1 MRRNI
6 KLSVLIVLI
15 ACFTSGC
22 FGFSNP
28 DKMISYYTLEYNAP
42 KIEGLKNVPFAI
54 MIERF
59 QVAPMYDS
67 NKIIYR
73 NSEFKRESYSYHR
86 WRTNPGDIITHLLAR
101 DFKET
106 SLFKAIFTLD
116 SRYPSTHILRGT
128 VEEFYEKDGKDYW
141 ESVLSLSVALIK
153 KDEIDPLKSIIFQK
167 EYNMK
172 EVCSKKNPLA
182 LVEAM
187 SKSMEK
193 LSNVIIKDVY
203 NSLLK

>member
-6 KLSVLIVLI
+6 ILPVLVVLA
-15 ACFTSGC
+15 ACFISGC

-28 DKMISYYTLEYNAP
+28 NKMISYYTLEYNAP
-42 KIEGLKNVPFAI
+42 KIEGLTTLPFAI
-54 MIERF
+54 LIERF
-59 QVAPMYDS
+59 QVTPMYDS
-67 NKIIYR
+67 NKIIYK

-86 WRTNPGDIITHLLAR
+86 WRANPGDIVTHLLAR

-116 SRYPSTHILRGT
+116 SRYPATHMLKGT
-128 VEEFYEKDGKDYW
+128 IEEFYEKDGEDYW

-167 EYNMK
+167 KYNMK
-172 EVCSKKNPLA
+172 EVCSKKNPQA
-182 LVEAM
+182 FAEAM
-187 SKSMEK
+187 SKAMEK
-193 LSNVIIKDVY
+193 LSNVIMKDVY